1 MRISDDPHRFDPGA
15 TLLHEDGRRL
25 VVASSRSHRT
35 RFLVRFE
42 GLDGREEAESL
53 RGALYVD
60 SGEARSLEP
69 GEYWEHELVGAEVE
83 TTDGSPVGRVSAVE
97 AGPGQ
102 DRLVVATPVGER
114 LIPVVEEIVIEVDR
128 DARRVVVD
136 PPDGLL
142 D

>member
-1 MRISDDPHRFDPGA
+1 VRISDDPHRFDPGA

-25 VVASSRSHRT
+25 VVAASRSHRT

-42 GLDGREEAESL
+42 GLEGREAAESL
-53 RGALYVD
+53 RGALYID
-60 SGEARSLEP
+60 SDEARRLEP
-69 GEYWEHELVGAEVE
+69 GEFWEHELVGAEVL
-83 TTDGSPVGRVSAVE
+83 TRDGSLVGRVSAVE

-102 DRLVVATPVGER
+102 DRLVVTTSIGER
-114 LIPVVEEIVIEVDR
+114 LIPVVEEIVVEVDR